1 MDIDAQ
7 NTVLLGN
14 KVTLNAAVNQ
24 AAVAIRNF
32 GVNSVTK
39 QTVVIRGIT
48 FRVPITSRNGK
59 IYVPT
64 AFPINPKTPQ

>member
-39 QTVVIRGIT
+39 
-48 FRVPITSRNGK
+48 
-59 IYVPT
+59 
-64 AFPINPKTPQ
+64 